1 MHARSHARTAG
12 IGIGPVV
19 AAAGTSLKLMSEN
32 EIVTAACSD
41 ASILQPT
48 LLRIG
53 VRRQPAHV
61 REAARL
67 RARAGAAG
75 AASVADRTGS
85 IQPKPIR
92 LFAFCGALL
101 A

>member
-1 MHARSHARTAG
+1 MHARTHARTAG

-75 AASVADRTGS
+75 AASVQITQAPSNRS
-85 IQPKPIR
+85 
-92 LFAFCGALL
+92 LFAYSPLQSL
-101 A
+101 IS